1 MSLIEWSEEYSVGIE
16 EIDNQHQKWIS
27 IVNELHDSIMEA
39 RGISSLKELIREM
52 EEYTD
57 FHFSAEEQLM
67 KEKDYPEMEYHL
79 TQHQQFKQMLKNL
92 EEDFEEEGATRAL
105 STSINT
111 YLINWL
117 INHIQKVDV
126 EFGGFL
132 KEKGI
137 SDE

>member
-57 FHFSAEEQLM
+57 FHFSAEEEMLQ
-67 KEKDYPEMEYHL
+67 KADWPELDRHKRI
-79 TQHQQFKQMLKNL
+79 HFGFKQQITQLKRDIYSGEL
-92 EEDFEEEGATRAL
+92 VLR
-105 STSINT
+105 SQVMSVIK
-111 YLINWL
+111 NWL
-117 INHIQKVDV
+117 VDHI
-126 EFGGFL
+126 L
-132 KEKGI
+132 KEDQEYSVFIVNKT
-137 SDE
+137 